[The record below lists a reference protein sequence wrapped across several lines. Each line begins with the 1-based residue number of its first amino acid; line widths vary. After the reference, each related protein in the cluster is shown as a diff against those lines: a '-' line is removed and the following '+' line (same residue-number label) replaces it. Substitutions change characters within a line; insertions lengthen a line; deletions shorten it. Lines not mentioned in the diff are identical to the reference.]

1 MPNNYKVKVNKTLK
15 IEISKQEVSELD
27 IVKITKTKS
36 HILQKK
42 TPYKTEI
49 VKANFDKKEYTVKVN
64 SKTYKVKIEDEL
76 DTQIQKMGFTLGK
89 AKKIN
94 EVKSPM
100 PGLILEINVEEGQEV
115 KENETI
121 LVLEAMKMENSITSP
136 RDGKIKTIAIKKGE
150 AVEKGV
156 LLIEFE

>member
-15 IEISKQEVSELD
+15 FEISEQEILDLD
-27 IVKITKTKS
+27 IVKTAKAKS
-36 HILQKK
+36 HILQKQ

-76 DTQIQKMGFTLGK
+76 EALIQEMGFTLGK
-89 AKKIN
+89 AKKVN

-100 PGLILEINVEEGQEV
+100 PGLILEINVKEGQEV
-115 KENETI
+115 KENDTL

-136 RDGKIKTIAIKKGE
+136 REGKIKNIAIKKGE